1 MTVNLKLII
10 LFGSRSRETQGRQSD
25 FDVAALANHPLG
37 LQEKVEAVQEIAREF
52 DMPEDRID
60 LVDIW
65 SAPPLLQHHI
75 AMTGKLLKGNK
86 DDFLGFRAL
95 AWKRYLDTAKLRRA
109 RENKLERLYA
119 R

>member
-1 MTVNLKLII
+1 MPPGQI
-10 LFGSRSRETQGRQSD
+10 
-25 FDVAALANHPLG
+25 
-37 LQEKVEAVQEIAREF
+37 QELPDDSLDLVFTDRNYH

-86 DDFLGFRAL
+86 DDFLGFRVL

-109 RENKLERLYA
+109 REKKLERLYA
-119 R
+119 D

>member
-1 MTVNLKLII
+1 MTVKLKLII
-10 LFGSRSRETQGRQSD
+10 LFGSQSRETQGKQSD
-25 FDVAALANHPLG
+25 FDVAVLADYSLSVE
-37 LQEKVEAVQEIAREF
+37 EKGKMVQEIAREF

-86 DDFLGFRAL
+86 DDFLGFRVL

-109 RENKLERLYA
+109 REKKLERLYA
-119 R
+119 D